1 MELTLASILALGIIY
16 IVLLLTILILWI
28 STLVYQAK
36 RNQWVWFVLTLLF
49 GIVMLIY
56 WIVWIFNPKSK
67 GRRK

>member
-1 MELTLASILALGIIY
+1 MELTIASILALGIIY

-56 WIVWIFNPKSK
+56 WIAWIFNPKLK
-67 GRRK
+67 RRRK